1 MAGEFSYVITDSK
14 DDYKM
19 SNSLAETAGAQALL
33 KSVSEETGIP
43 VEELN
48 GEKAFSLAN
57 QGNEKALAGIR
68 NHAKNW
74 PSISTTV
81 STCLIRKRS
90 Q

>member
-43 VEELN
+43 VERV
-48 GEKAFSLAN
+48 K
-57 QGNEKALAGIR
+57 R
-68 NHAKNW
+68 
-74 PSISTTV
+74 
-81 STCLIRKRS
+81 RKS
-90 Q
+90 VLPCEPGK

>member
-1 MAGEFSYVITDSK
+1 
-14 DDYKM
+14 M

-74 PSISTTV
+74 PSIFTTV